1 MALAEYDFTH
11 GKIDEATQELKNLA
25 ATAGSP
31 ERKLEAQAKLAE
43 YYVAKANYTAAE
55 PVIADMLS
63 KDRRNTAGL
72 RLRAAIRIEQ
82 GQFDQAIADLREAL
96 NDQPK
101 SPELL
106 LLIALAYERS
116 GKNELAE
123 RQYADALKASGFNP
137 SVGLRYV
144 SYLQRRGDAARAEDV
159 LTEMSSANPRNIQIL
174 SALAQTRL
182 TRKNWSGALAV
193 ADTIASL
200 GDDHGLADQVRASA
214 LAGQNKIPESIAAL
228 EKAHASA
235 PDAVQPVVALISSYV
250 RLGKPDKAE
259 ALMNDMLGKYPDNSE
274 LLVLMGQI
282 KLSEKKSDE
291 ALQFFKSAIAKKPK
305 DSNGYSALSDF
316 YVRQKNY
323 DAAAAVIQSGLKQQ
337 PDNANLRLTL
347 ASLQILKGDQGAAI
361 AQYQAILK
369 EQPNSMIALNN
380 LVSLILDSDSDKE
393 GLKRALTL
401 AERLRGSNVPQFED
415 TYGWAQYKQGDYK
428 GALSTLEAA
437 QTKMPDLAAIRYH
450 LGMSYAAV
458 GQADKAGEQFKAAL
472 ALEADGTPLKDMI
485 RAAMK

>member
-1 MALAEYDFTH
+1 
-11 GKIDEATQELKNLA
+11 
-25 ATAGSP
+25 
-31 ERKLEAQAKLAE
+31 
-43 YYVAKANYTAAE
+43 
-55 PVIADMLS
+55 
-63 KDRRNTAGL
+63 
-72 RLRAAIRIEQ
+72 
-82 GQFDQAIADLREAL
+82 
-96 NDQPK
+96 
-101 SPELL
+101 
-106 LLIALAYERS
+106 
-116 GKNELAE
+116 
-123 RQYADALKASGFNP
+123 
-137 SVGLRYV
+137 
-144 SYLQRRGDAARAEDV
+144 
-159 LTEMSSANPRNIQIL
+159 MSSANPRNIQIL

-182 TRKNWSGALAV
+182 ARKNWSGALAV

-380 LVSLILDSDSDKE
+380 LVSLILDF
-393 GLKRALTL
+393 R
-401 AERLRGSNVPQFED
+401 F
-415 TYGWAQYKQGDYK
+415 
-428 GALSTLEAA
+428 
-437 QTKMPDLAAIRYH
+437 
-450 LGMSYAAV
+450 
-458 GQADKAGEQFKAAL
+458 
-472 ALEADGTPLKDMI
+472 
-485 RAAMK
+485 